1 MRSTSLSTS
10 RAWKKCSCVCT
21 SRNAGPL
28 SLPDGRCST
37 MFRTVWSKTLRE
49 YRVAILGWGIG
60 LGLLLCA
67 EFASATSLDPATLS
81 TVGQLAHMIR
91 LFGDP
96 LAFTTAAGYVTFRDF
111 GIFLPLLLCIWTLL
125 AGARLLRGE
134 EERGSLEV
142 LLSIPRSR
150 LRVLLEKIAA
160 LITALVLIAIL
171 ITTGGVV
178 GEASAHTTVD
188 LTGMLLA
195 VLNMILLALLFSL
208 LALFLS
214 QVLSSRAA
222 AAGWAG
228 LLLGLSYVLD
238 GTGHIV
244 ENALWVQ
251 WLQHLSPFFYYHASK
266 PLLPWYTPTH
276 GFNPGACL
284 LLLAL
289 SIVFALASMPIFA
302 RRDIGGFVLPLWN
315 RHKPETHAAADLGAL
330 ESARRNVFVRT
341 VGLRTLRA
349 HLFSVCWWSV
359 GLVIG
364 VGWITMLTRS
374 MEDPLR
380 KVYANNPV
388 LYQVFGGH
396 DSGTNAGFLAGAIF
410 AFVPVI
416 TVIFALLQAL
426 SWANDLE
433 KGRME
438 LVLSTPTPRSRL
450 MLEHVGAV
458 LVAAVVVLLAI
469 WLSVLAGARM
479 TDLSVDVSHVFAA
492 SLGILPLELI
502 VAALVY
508 DLAGRLR
515 PGAIVSLS
523 GTFVALSFFV
533 ELLHTL
539 LKLPEWVM
547 SLSIFHQYDSPI
559 TDGWQWRPFVTMLG
573 EAFVLLTL
581 GLIQFTRG
589 DVERGV

>member
-1 MRSTSLSTS
+1 
-10 RAWKKCSCVCT
+10 
-21 SRNAGPL
+21 
-28 SLPDGRCST
+28 

-49 YRVAILGWGIG
+49 YRVAIPGWGIG

-67 EFASATSLDPATLS
+67 EFTSTTTLDPATLS

-96 LAFTTAAGYVTFRDF
+96 LAFTTRAGYVTFRDF
-111 GIFLPLLLCIWTLL
+111 GIFLPILLSIWTLL
-125 AGARLLRGE
+125 AGARLVRGE
-134 EERGSLEV
+134 EERGSLDV
-142 LLSIPRSR
+142 LLSTPRSR
-150 LRVLLEKIAA
+150 MRVLLEKIAA
-160 LITALVLIAIL
+160 LSTALVLIALL
-171 ITTGGVV
+171 IMIGGVA

-188 LTGMLLA
+188 LTGTVLA
-195 VLNMILLALLFSL
+195 VLNLGLLALLFSM

-214 QVLSSRAA
+214 QVLGSRAA

-238 GTGHIV
+238 GTGHII
-244 ENALWVQ
+244 EHAAWF
-251 WLQHLSPFFYYHASK
+251 QHLSPFFYYHASK
-266 PLLPWYTPTH
+266 PLLAFYTPTH

-302 RRDIGGFVLPLWN
+302 RRDIGGLVLPLWN
-315 RHKPETHAAADLGAL
+315 RHKPEAQAAAGPGAL
-330 ESARRNVFVRT
+330 EPARRNVFVRT

-380 KVYANNPV
+380 KVYAHNPV
-388 LYQVFGGH
+388 LYQLFGGH
-396 DSGTNAGFLAGAIF
+396 DIGTNAGFLAGAIF

-426 SWANDLE
+426 SWASDLE
-433 KGRME
+433 RGRME

-458 LVAAVVVLLAI
+458 FVAAVVVLLAI
-469 WLSVLAGARM
+469 WLSIIIGASLTDVRIDAGNVA
-479 TDLSVDVSHVFAA
+479 AA

-502 VAALVY
+502 TAALVY
-508 DLAGRLR
+508 ALAGRVR
-515 PGAIVSLS
+515 TGAVL
-523 GTFVALSFFV
+523 GVVGAFVALSFFV
-533 ELLHTL
+533 ELVQSL

-547 SLSIFHQYDSPI
+547 SLSIFYQYGSPI
-559 TDGWQWRPFVTMLG
+559 TDGWQWRPLGTMLG
-573 EAFVLLTL
+573 IAALLLAL
-581 GLIQFTRG
+581 GVVQFTRS